1 MSRKTTPNY
10 LTYDGVLVVEKMLM
24 VIGFLSSAIAWFS
37 CEGVM
42 CKRLMSH
49 SCLAYVSKTFANAFR
64 TLGLCPISTWPYTPK
79 PNCKSARFIQ
89 TLCREW
95 A

>member
-1 MSRKTTPNY
+1 
-10 LTYDGVLVVEKMLM
+10 
-24 VIGFLSSAIAWFS
+24 
-37 CEGVM
+37 M
-42 CKRLMSH
+42 CQRLMSH
-49 SCLAYVSKTFANAFR
+49 SCLAYVSKSFANAFR